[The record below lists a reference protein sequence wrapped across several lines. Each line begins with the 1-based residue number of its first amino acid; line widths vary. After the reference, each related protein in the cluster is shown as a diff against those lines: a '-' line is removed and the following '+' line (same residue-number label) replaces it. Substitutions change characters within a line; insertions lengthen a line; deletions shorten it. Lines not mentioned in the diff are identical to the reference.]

1 MLAIRSREATPYSRR
16 ALALRPEPR
25 LWAHPRSAVRLLHP
39 LFVLSARFRLYGVL
53 LRGYDA
59 VQSCQLGLPPS
70 TWASTSSSSAGNT
83 CIETGLENT
92 QGH

>member
-1 MLAIRSREATPYSRR
+1 MLAIRSREATQCSRR

-25 LWAHPRSAVRLLHP
+25 LWAHPRSAARLLHP

-53 LRGYDA
+53 LPGCDA
-59 VQSCQLGLPPS
+59 GQSCQLGLPPS

-83 CIETGLENT
+83 RIEIDLENT
-92 QGH
+92 QEH